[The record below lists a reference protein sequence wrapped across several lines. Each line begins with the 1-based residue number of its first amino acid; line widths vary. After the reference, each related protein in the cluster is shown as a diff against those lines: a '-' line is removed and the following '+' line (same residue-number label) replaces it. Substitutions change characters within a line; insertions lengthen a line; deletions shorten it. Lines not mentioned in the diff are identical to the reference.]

1 MSQSSLAVPRKEISA
16 RMPHLSNLLGK
27 LCQRL
32 YVPTVE
38 DLPGEET
45 LGEYTPVLYEH
56 YKCITFAHYLPV
68 PHSVPLKPWTR
79 KYFWNT
85 GVSWKSLAQLHQTVQ
100 QECTSV
106 IFWFWYLVS
115 DDLVQN
121 HFKVKTS
128 FKNTYLCP
136 PFILKCSLSQRK
148 LNAIIVHY
156 RSMKVIR
163 NILCYRTFYILNR
176 SVKLFLVALIE
187 LSYIWV
193 LIPFCF
199 LTKDTGLN

>member
-1 MSQSSLAVPRKEISA
+1 MRITYLSPIVFPPSLEPS
-16 RMPHLSNLLGK
+16 
-27 LCQRL
+27 
-32 YVPTVE
+32 
-38 DLPGEET
+38 
-45 LGEYTPVLYEH
+45 
-56 YKCITFAHYLPV
+56 
-68 PHSVPLKPWTR
+68 

-100 QECTSV
+100 ECTSV
-106 IFWFWYLVS
+106 IFWFRYLVS

-148 LNAIIVHY
+148 LNTIIVHY

-187 LSYIWV
+187 LSYI
-193 LIPFCF
+193 
-199 LTKDTGLN
+199 